1 MEMLKMTSNTAQNNI
16 SDLNPADF
24 PPGFLDEPLTPQI
37 AAKAANKTP
46 NALAVD
52 RCRGKGVPYS
62 KADGKITYTRRDIYE
77 HHRQHRCI
85 PQNN

>member
-1 MEMLKMTSNTAQNNI
+1 MQKMTSNTALKLI
-16 SDLNPADF
+16 ESLNPDDY
-24 PPGFLDEPLTPQI
+24 PPGFLDEPLNPPE
-37 AAKAANKTP
+37 AAKAANKSP

-52 RCRGKGVPYS
+52 RCRGKGLPYS

-77 HHRQHRCI
+77 RHRQHRCI